1 MDGGVNFG
9 GYAAGKYLDDVK
21 GLRRMAGDVFQKTF
35 GDKGW
40 NSELTSMHKDPLNV
54 DRNPALD
61 YVAGQA
67 KEKEMEKKKA
77 EMAAQQ
83 GK

>member
-9 GYAAGKYLDDVK
+9 SYNAGKYLDDVK

-40 NSELTSMHKDPLNV
+40 NEGLTSMHKEPLTVNR
-54 DRNPALD
+54 DAALD

-67 KEKEMEKKKA
+67 KEKEMEERMK
-77 EMAAQQ
+77 
-83 GK
+83 G